1 MSSNMTSHGHRLLTN
16 HLSHNLLHIHIEISL
31 HSQLSYILYIK
42 QCQLDDHYML
52 LIMDL
57 VLKFYMYSGRIV
69 LLL

>member
-42 QCQLDDHYML
+42 QCQLDDTL